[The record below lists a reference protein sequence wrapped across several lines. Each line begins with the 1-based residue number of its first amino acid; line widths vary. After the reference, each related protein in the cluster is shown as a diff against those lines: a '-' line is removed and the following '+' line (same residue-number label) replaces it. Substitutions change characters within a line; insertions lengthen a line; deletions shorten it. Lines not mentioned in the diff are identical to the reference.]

1 MPDRA
6 AMNRIGVVVPAHNE
20 AALIGRCL
28 DSIVLAARGCAARV
42 DVVVVADSCV
52 DGTARLAHTMGARV
66 VEIGAGN
73 VGRARAEGCEAS
85 LRDAA
90 GDLWLAHTD
99 ADSAVPRDWL
109 ARQLRYAGHGAEVV
123 AGAVEVDSW
132 LDWPAALRGRYE
144 AFYAGEQT
152 AGRHHIHGAN
162 LGLSAHAYRAV
173 GGFRPLVVGED
184 RALIAAAERTGLS
197 VAYPTDL
204 VVRTSGRRGGRVDGG
219 GFHQFL
225 ARMESGGPGHG
236 ADDPPSWFPLHD
248 DGYPASWQRSCS
260 TSTAP
265 WSTRRTC
272 TR

>member
-1 MPDRA
+1 
-6 AMNRIGVVVPAHNE
+6 MNRIGVVVPAHNE

-28 DSIVLAARGCAARV
+28 DSIVVAARGCAAWV
-42 DVVVVADSCV
+42 DVTVVADSCV
-52 DGTARLAHTMGARV
+52 DGTARLAHAMGANV
-66 VEIGAGN
+66 VEVSAGN
-73 VGRARAEGCEAS
+73 VGRARAAGCEAL

-99 ADSAVPRDWL
+99 ADSAVPHDWL
-109 ARQLRYAGHGAEVV
+109 ARQLRYAGQGAEVV
-123 AGAVEVDSW
+123 AGTVEVDSW

-144 AFYAGEQT
+144 AYYAGEQA
-152 AGRHHIHGAN
+152 AGRHHVHGAN
-162 LGLSAHAYRAV
+162 LGLAAHAYRRV
-173 GGFRPLVVGED
+173 GGFRPLAVGED
-184 RALIAAAERTGLS
+184 RALVAAAERTGLN
-197 VAYPTDL
+197 VAYAADL

-225 ARMESGGPGHG
+225 ARLEAKGTGQGIDHPLSR
-236 ADDPPSWFPLHD
+236 FPVRP
-248 DGYPASWQRSCS
+248 DGYPSAWQRSCS